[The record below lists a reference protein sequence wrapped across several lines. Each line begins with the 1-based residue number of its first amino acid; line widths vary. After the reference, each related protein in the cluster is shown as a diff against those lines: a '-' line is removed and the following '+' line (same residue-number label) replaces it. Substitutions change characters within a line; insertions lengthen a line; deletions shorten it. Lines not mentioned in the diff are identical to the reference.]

1 MPTCP
6 ASVVSVTTSSLT
18 RAIVEFEVRTGWGR
32 GADRKYV
39 SSAVIFITLPLSRA
53 MIPYARREDG

>member
-1 MPTCP
+1 
-6 ASVVSVTTSSLT
+6 VVSVTTSSLT